1 MRTLRTERGW
11 SQEEFAYQ
19 CGLHR
24 TYIGHV
30 ELGKKN
36 ISFNNLVTIAAT
48 LGLTLSDLFSGLEDG
63 SGTPEE
69 HPPGSARRQ
78 PPDNGAGAGHAPPT
92 DRRPERPP
100 LHQTVARALHQET
113 LTSLSEYCIAQSV
126 TGQYYRYVL
135 NSMDIQT
142 MRLICCYPK
151 LIGGLVRPVNRR

>member
-1 MRTLRTERGW
+1 MNLLASFGKRMRTLRTERGW

-36 ISFNNLVTIAAT
+36 ISFNNLVTVAAT

-78 PPDNGAGAGHAPPT
+78 PREAAAALVGKVPADVNRLLT
-92 DRRPERPP
+92 ELRVQRLTMERALAT
-100 LHQTVARALHQET
+100 LHQLIVDP
-113 LTSLSEYCIAQSV
+113 SV
-126 TGQYYRYVL
+126 HP
-135 NSMDIQT
+135 SI
-142 MRLICCYPK
+142 
-151 LIGGLVRPVNRR
+151 RPSRERSTKKH